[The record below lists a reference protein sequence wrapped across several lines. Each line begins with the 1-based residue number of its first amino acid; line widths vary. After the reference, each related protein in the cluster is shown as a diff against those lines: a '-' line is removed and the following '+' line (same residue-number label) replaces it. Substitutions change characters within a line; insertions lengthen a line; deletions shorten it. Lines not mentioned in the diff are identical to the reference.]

1 MHDKVVRRAPPEAI
15 IMELGKPTVD
25 VGIFTNNLAGMEE
38 FYGKTLG
45 LPFES
50 VLPVGGGYKQHRYV
64 ANGSVIKLMHTS
76 EPLPRRHPGGYETIM
91 IASSAAK
98 NSSLQPDPDHN
109 SVEIIPTGQ
118 DDVTQLELR
127 VGVTDPEAFAK
138 FYTQAL
144 GATAIGDNRFK
155 IGESIIA
162 VFHTP
167 VVEKAKVR
175 AFANSMDVIKDMAA
189 LGIRYITFRVTDC
202 DAAFAALKGA
212 GATVALEP
220 FNFGTVA
227 RAAFGR
233 DPDGN
238 CIELAQRPAPTA

>member
-1 MHDKVVRRAPPEAI
+1 VRRAPPEAI
-15 IMELGKPTVD
+15 IMELGKPTID

-38 FYGKTLG
+38 FYGKTLE

-50 VLPVGGGYKQHRYV
+50 VMPVGAGYKQHRYL
-64 ANGSVIKLMHTS
+64 ANGSVIKLMHTTA
-76 EPLPRRHPGGYETIM
+76 PLPRRIPGGYETIM
-91 IASSAAK
+91 IASAGAK
-98 NSSLQPDPDHN
+98 TPRLVPDPDHN
-109 SVEIIPTGQ
+109 SVEIIPTGK

-127 VGVTDPEAFAK
+127 VGVSDPDAFAK

-144 GATAIGDNRFK
+144 GATAIGGNRFK

-162 VFHTP
+162 VFHAPEIKKTVAIP
-167 VVEKAKVR
+167 
-175 AFANSMDVIKDMAA
+175 FANSLDVIKSMAA
-189 LGIRYITFRVTDC
+189 LGIRYITFRVKDC

-212 GATVALEP
+212 GAAVALEP

-227 RAAFGR
+227 RAAFVR

-238 CIELAQRPAPTA
+238 FIELAQRPAPTA